1 MPPST
6 PSQRRSSKP
15 AAATVAGRVTSW
27 LTAAERS
34 LLDGTVGRSLAE
46 ASQKRLQALLARSRT
61 LRDKWR
67 DLFNRQTKST
77 KRTTRRGDPVNTRS
91 LDKAELFAAAVRR
104 LEARLG
110 ELAEGVS
117 AAVGG
122 AVRKASARPGKASR
136 RAGHRATRATVRE
149 VLASSVATANAA
161 ARRAAARATAA
172 VVGGAE
178 EKTTRSASGS
188 SRPAGSKPAKKAR
201 QAGKRR
207 ALAASGTGQ
216 AIGFDP
222 RKQRSA
228 KASATAARIRLDGLT
243 TRRRGHTLAA
253 GRRKQARRDGR

>member
-1 MPPST
+1 MPAT
-6 PSQRRSSKP
+6 PPRKRRSSPKS
-15 AAATVAGRVTSW
+15 AVATAAGRVTSW

-34 LLDGTVGRSLAE
+34 VLDGTVGRSLAE
-46 ASQKRLQALLARSRT
+46 ASQKQLQAMLARTRT

-91 LDKAELFAAAVRR
+91 LDKAELFAAAARR

-110 ELAEGVS
+110 QVAEGIS
-117 AAVGG
+117 AAVGTV
-122 AVRKASARPGKASR
+122 ARKASGRPGKASR

-149 VLASSVATANAA
+149 ALAAKVTTANREAL
-161 ARRAAARATAA
+161 RTRATATLA
-172 VVGGAE
+172 APEAE
-178 EKTTRSASGS
+178 EPATPSPSR
-188 SRPAGSKPAKKAR
+188 SRPPKLAKKAR

-207 ALAASGTGQ
+207 ALSVTGAGQ

-253 GRRKQARRDGR
+253 GKRKQARRDGR